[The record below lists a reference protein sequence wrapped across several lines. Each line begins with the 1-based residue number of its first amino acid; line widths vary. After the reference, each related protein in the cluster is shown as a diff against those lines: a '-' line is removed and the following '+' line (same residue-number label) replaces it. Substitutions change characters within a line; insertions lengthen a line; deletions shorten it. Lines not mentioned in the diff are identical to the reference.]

1 MTRFEN
7 VENVCSDVVNFKL
20 NARKES
26 KKVVLSSEARAAL
39 RSQLSLTYSTLY
51 PCSTKRREVLENPS
65 PTPKISCGHGFCTPR
80 PEGFPDQGE
89 YWEIL
94 PLGTGLVN
102 ATPLARM
109 HA

>member
-39 RSQLSLTYSTLY
+39 RSQLSLTHSTSY

-65 PTPKISCGHGFCTPR
+65 PTPKISRDPR
-80 PEGFPDQGE
+80 DFPRAKPEG
-89 YWEIL
+89 IL
-94 PLGTGLVN
+94 EGRGKS
-102 ATPLARM
+102 
-109 HA
+109 